1 VLIREIPKEVIILD
15 FTTQRSVTVYDHSGN
30 AAATSERSIIV
41 ESALVISVNGS
52 SDFTIMRTP
61 GNDRELAA
69 GFLLTEGMVESV
81 NEILMLKECPQAPN
95 TIRTETSN
103 PQAESINRNLVVNS
117 SCGLCGRADMDLLLD
132 RLGKVSEGFQV
143 SYSVIYDIPKRVLP
157 AQSLF
162 KATGA
167 THAAALFDDNGEIF
181 VLREDIGRHNAMDKA
196 IGAAL
201 LRGRPTSR
209 MGVFLSGR
217 VSLELVVKAARS
229 GISLM
234 VSVSAPT
241 DAAASMADKLGITL
255 TGFARDAGFTIYTH
269 PERVILPEAARE
281 VYRLPRYGGIA
292 APLAQARNLAQPGF
306 L

>member
-1 VLIREIPKEVIILD
+1 LD
-15 FTTQRSVTVYDHSGN
+15 NTTQCRVTVYNHSGD
-30 AAATSERSIIV
+30 AAAASERSVIV
-41 ESALVISVNGS
+41 ESALVISVNGT
-52 SDFTIMRTP
+52 SDYTIMRTP

-103 PQAESINRNLVVNS
+103 PQAESINRNLVVSS

-132 RLGKVSEGFQV
+132 KLGKVSEEGFQV

-162 KATGA
+162 KVTGA
-167 THAAALFDDNGEIF
+167 THAAALFDESGEVF

-201 LRGRPTSR
+201 LRGRPTAR

-229 GISLM
+229 GIPLM

-241 DAAASMADKLGITL
+241 DAAVSMADKLGITL
-255 TGFARDAGFTIYTH
+255 TGFARESGFTIYTH
-269 PERVILPEAARE
+269 PERVALPEAVRE

-292 APLAQARNLAQPGF
+292 APLAQARNMAQLGF